1 MSPLSNTTV
10 ALDPQT
16 ILAEIFSHASLNV
29 LDNLIDELGGPDKV
43 SEISNRRGRV
53 IQKDNGQ
60 VSTLLSLKKVEHF
73 IINSFFFRSNM
84 NIALMQTFF
93 RR

>member
-16 ILAEIFSHASLNV
+16 ILDEILSHDSLNV
-29 LDNLIDELGGPDKV
+29 FDQLIDELGGPDKV

-60 VSTLLSLKKVEHF
+60 ESTLLSLKKVEHL

-84 NIALMQTFF
+84 NIALMQTFL